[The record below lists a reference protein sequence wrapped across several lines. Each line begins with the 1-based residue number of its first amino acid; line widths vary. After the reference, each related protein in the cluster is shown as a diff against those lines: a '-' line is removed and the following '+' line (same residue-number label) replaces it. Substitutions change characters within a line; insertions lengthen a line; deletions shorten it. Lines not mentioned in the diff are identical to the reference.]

1 MLKLG
6 LGSDIAGG
14 KVTAIGNTKASGPYV
29 EITFPAEK
37 GVAERKGNWS
47 TKLVEEFLELPE
59 E

>member
-1 MLKLG
+1 MLVLG
-6 LGSDIAGG
+6 LGSAIAGG
-14 KVTAIGNTKASGPYV
+14 TVTNIGNTKATGPYV
-29 EITFPAEK
+29 EITFPAGA

>member
-14 KVTAIGNTKASGPYV
+14 KVTAIGNTKATGPYV
-29 EITFPAEK
+29 EVTFPASP

-47 TKLVEEFLELPE
+47 IKLIEEYLESLE
-59 E
+59 K